1 MSRPKKGT
9 NVDPRGRILRAAVGE
24 FARHGF
30 DASGVDAIARKARV
44 NKALIY
50 YYFRNKRGL
59 YHEVLHS
66 SIRGLVDSLA
76 PIVDGSGSAAH
87 KLTQYIDR
95 LVGFLEANPHLPP
108 IMLREMA
115 DGGRHLDVQTLRHM
129 LEIPPLLFRLVSQG
143 RAEKTF
149 AAFDP
154 LMLHF
159 LLMGTSLFMASNMPV
174 RRRIRQLGLAE
185 PPIDTATTTAALQS
199 IARRVL
205 RKEQSDVASEN

>member
-1 MSRPKKGT
+1 MSRPRKGT
-9 NVDPRGRILRAAVGE
+9 NVDTRGRILRAGIDE

-30 DASGVDAIARKARV
+30 NASGVDRIARKARV
-44 NKALIY
+44 NKSLIY
-50 YYFRNKRGL
+50 YYFRSKLGL
-59 YHEVLHS
+59 YHAVLHA
-66 SIRGLVDSLA
+66 SIDGLVAALT
-76 PIVDGSGSAAH
+76 PIVEGPASAEA
-87 KLTQYIDR
+87 KLTRYVDG
-95 LVGFLEANPHLPP
+95 LVGFLEAHPHLPP

-115 DGGRHLDVQTLRHM
+115 DGGRHLDLPTLKRM

-159 LLMGTSLFMASNMPV
+159 LLMGTTLIMASNMPI

-185 PPIDTATTTAALQS
+185 PPVDTATTTAALQS

-205 RKEQSDVASEN
+205 RKDHSDVA